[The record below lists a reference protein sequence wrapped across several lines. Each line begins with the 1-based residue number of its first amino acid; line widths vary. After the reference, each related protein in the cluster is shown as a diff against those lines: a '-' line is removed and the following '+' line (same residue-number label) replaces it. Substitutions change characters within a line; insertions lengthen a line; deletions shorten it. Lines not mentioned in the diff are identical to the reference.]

1 VEPLDDRGARGV
13 GEAAVGEEMRMMTS
27 SHDERRMVVTSSHDE
42 RR

>member
-1 VEPLDDRGARGV
+1 VEPLDDRGARSV
-13 GEAAVGEEMRMMTS
+13 GEAAVREEMRMMTS